1 MLRPATADD
10 YYRFYGRPWRWPVI
24 AGLVA
29 DNGWMIEGIGGLY
42 QREDGTFWVFLSR
55 APGVVNRR
63 ELVKAAREIMTLADE
78 CNVPVHAYADPR
90 IGGADKLLAHLG
102 FEQTETIENDLRVW
116 TRGSR

>member
-1 MLRPATADD
+1 
-10 YYRFYGRPWRWPVI
+10 
-24 AGLVA
+24 
-29 DNGWMIEGIGGLY
+29 MIEGIGGLY